1 MFDIDWMAE
10 VEQLEAD
17 FEELKEKLGQD
28 WEAYLRSLIGK
39 APRL

>member
-1 MFDIDWMAE
+1 MWDIMNEMAVM

-28 WEAYLRSLIGK
+28 
-39 APRL
+39 